1 MGKIVYSVQ
10 KADNLHHLMEH
21 FLGGEVNLR
30 FLGGCAVCRYK
41 FNYIIP
47 KTMHLGDP
55 FLPNT

>member
-21 FLGGEVNLR
+21 FLGGY
-30 FLGGCAVCRYK
+30 AVCRYK